1 MPQKRALS
9 PSPDTEDST
18 QSNDIHTSTRITD
31 RSSSF
36 IALFSPSIAP
46 KILQA
51 HPSVASSTHRI
62 LAYRLP
68 AASGQTTLTAK
79 GTQGAVLLETTSD
92 EDGETGAGKRL
103 ELLLKAEDVTGSV
116 VVGRWFGGVLLGPVR
131 FRWIE
136 QVAREAINAYKAG
149 RKKARI
155 EKEDDLMTPLEIK
168 RERERLLKE
177 LPERDTNI
185 VILRQLLVEKKEK
198 IGIEDS
204 KVTASPGKQKTVEY
218 ETWTLDRLKAAE
230 KARDKTVEFLLK
242 ELDKQDTI
250 AKK

>member
-1 MPQKRALS
+1 M
-9 PSPDTEDST
+9 
-18 QSNDIHTSTRITD
+18 
-31 RSSSF
+31 
-36 IALFSPSIAP
+36 
-46 KILQA
+46 
-51 HPSVASSTHRI
+51 
-62 LAYRLP
+62 
-68 AASGQTTLTAK
+68 
-79 GTQGAVLLETTSD
+79 LETQSD

-116 VVGRWFGGVLLGPVR
+116 VVGRWFGGILLGPVR

-155 EKEDDLMTPLEIK
+155 DSVDEKMTPREIT

-185 VILRQLLVEKKEK
+185 VILRQLLAEKKDK

-204 KVTASPGKQKTVEY
+204 KVTESPAKKGPVIVYASWK
-218 ETWTLDRLKAAE
+218 LDQLIAAE
-230 KARDKTVEFLLK
+230 KARDATIQFLLK
-242 ELDKQDTI
+242 GLDKTDAQEKEEEELDHIFDVVEKEMKMKATAD
-250 AKK
+250 KGKGEEK